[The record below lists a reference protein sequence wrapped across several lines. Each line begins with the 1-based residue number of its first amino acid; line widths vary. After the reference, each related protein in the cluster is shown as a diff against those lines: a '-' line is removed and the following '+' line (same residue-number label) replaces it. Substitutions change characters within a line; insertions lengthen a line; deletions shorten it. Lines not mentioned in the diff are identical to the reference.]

1 MSSTARAGL
10 LKVVCA
16 VPDKLDILRRYFGLG
31 GFRPGQERLVDDILA
46 GRDCL
51 GIMPT
56 GGGKSLCYQL
66 PAMLLPGLTLVVS
79 PLISLMKDQVD
90 ALRGAGIPA
99 ACLNSSLGAEEYREV
114 LRGLRRDVYRLLY
127 IAPERLES
135 ASFADAL
142 GGADVSLVAV
152 DEAHCISQWGQDFRP
167 SYLKI
172 APCIRALPRRPV
184 VAAFTATATPEVRED
199 IVRLLGLDEPDVL
212 VTGFD
217 RPNLFFD
224 VRRPADKFVELR
236 NFLARRSG
244 RSGIVYCATR
254 AEVEKVC
261 ARLRRAGFAAVQYHA
276 GLPDAERRRSQ
287 EDFQFDRAEVMVA
300 TNAFGMGIDKSNV
313 AYVVHYNMPK
323 SLEAYYQEAGRAGR
337 DGSEAECVLL
347 YSPADIMT
355 AKFLIEHGGE
365 NESLSAAE
373 REALRRRDLDRL
385 NAMAEYCR
393 TGACLRGYILGYF
406 GQEHPE
412 SCGKCANCRSG
423 LVTRDITVEAQKVLS
438 CIKRVRDRLGYG
450 VGRQLIIQVLRG
462 SGNQRVKE
470 RGLDRL
476 PTYGLMRDTSEGEL
490 HLIIDRLLE
499 LGYIVVESEHLV
511 LLLTAEAGD
520 VLFRGKTVEMYVRRK
535 EPKPVTKR
543 RRSKDDA
550 AAVAAPDLY
559 SALRSL
565 RTKIASEEGVPPYVV
580 FSNATLEDMAVKK
593 PRSRQ
598 EFLGVSGVGEKK
610 ADKYAGR
617 FLAVVAQFDK

>member
-1 MSSTARAGL
+1 M
-10 LKVVCA
+10 
-16 VPDKLDILRRYFGLG
+16 PDKLDILRRYFGLG

-142 GGADVSLVAV
+142 GGAEVSLVAV
-152 DEAHCISQWGQDFRP
+152 DEAHCISHWGQDFRP

-224 VRRPADKFVELR
+224 VRRPADKFAELR

-365 NESLSAAE
+365 NEILSAAE

-450 VGRQLIIQVLRG
+450 VGRQLIIQALRG

-476 PTYGLMRDTSEGEL
+476 
-490 HLIIDRLLE
+490 LE
-499 LGYIVVESEHLV
+499 LGYIVVEPEHLV
-511 LLLTAEAGD
+511 LLLTPAAGD
-520 VLFRGKTVEMYVRRK
+520 VLFRGKTVEMYVRRE
-535 EPKPVTKR
+535 EPKPVAKR

-610 ADKYAGR
+610 ADKYAER

>member
-1 MSSTARAGL
+1 
-10 LKVVCA
+10 
-16 VPDKLDILRRYFGLG
+16 
-31 GFRPGQERLVDDILA
+31 
-46 GRDCL
+46 
-51 GIMPT
+51 
-56 GGGKSLCYQL
+56 
-66 PAMLLPGLTLVVS
+66 
-79 PLISLMKDQVD
+79 
-90 ALRGAGIPA
+90 
-99 ACLNSSLGAEEYREV
+99 
-114 LRGLRRDVYRLLY
+114 
-127 IAPERLES
+127 
-135 ASFADAL
+135 
-142 GGADVSLVAV
+142 
-152 DEAHCISQWGQDFRP
+152 
-167 SYLKI
+167 
-172 APCIRALPRRPV
+172 
-184 VAAFTATATPEVRED
+184 
-199 IVRLLGLDEPDVL
+199 
-212 VTGFD
+212 
-217 RPNLFFD
+217 
-224 VRRPADKFVELR
+224 
-236 NFLARRSG
+236 
-244 RSGIVYCATR
+244 
-254 AEVEKVC
+254 
-261 ARLRRAGFAAVQYHA
+261 
-276 GLPDAERRRSQ
+276 
-287 EDFQFDRAEVMVA
+287 MVA

-365 NESLSAAE
+365 NEILSAAE

-450 VGRQLIIQVLRG
+450 VGRQLIIQALRG

-476 PTYGLMRDTSEGEL
+476 PTYGLMRDVSEGEL

-499 LGYIVVESEHLV
+499 LGYIVVEPEHLV
-511 LLLTAEAGD
+511 LLLTPAAGD
-520 VLFRGKTVEMYVRRK
+520 VLFRGKTVEMYVRRE
-535 EPKPVTKR
+535 EPKPVAKR

-610 ADKYAGR
+610 ADKYAER

>member
-1 MSSTARAGL
+1 MQNKSN
-10 LKVVCA
+10 
-16 VPDKLDILRRYFGLG
+16 ILRRYFGLDS
-31 GFRPGQERLVDDILA
+31 FRPGQERLADDILS

-66 PAMLLPGLTLVVS
+66 PAMLLPGLTLVIS

-90 ALRGAGIPA
+90 SLRGAGIPA
-99 ACLNSSLGAEEYREV
+99 ACLNSSLDPEEYREV

-135 ASFADAL
+135 ASFAELL
-142 GGADVSLVAV
+142 GGTEVSLVAV

-172 APCIRALPRRPV
+172 EPCIRTLPRRPV

-199 IVRLLGLDEPDVL
+199 IIRLLGLRKPDVL

-236 NFLARRSG
+236 TFLARERG
-244 RSGIVYCATR
+244 RSGIVYCSTR

-261 ARLRRAGFAAVQYHA
+261 ARLRRSGFAAVQYHA
-276 GLPDAERRRSQ
+276 GLPDAERRLSQ
-287 EDFQFDRAEVMVA
+287 EDFQFDRAEIMVA

-355 AKFLIEHGGE
+355 AKFLIEHGSE
-365 NESLSAAE
+365 NENLSDAE
-373 REALRRRDLDRL
+373 REILRRRDLDRL
-385 NAMAEYCR
+385 NSMAEYCR

-406 GQEHPE
+406 GQEHGE

-423 LVTRDITVEAQKVLS
+423 LITRDITTEAQKVLS

-450 VGRQLIIQVLRG
+450 VGRVLIMQVLRG
-462 SGNQRVKE
+462 SENQRIKE
-470 RGLDRL
+470 LGLDRL
-476 PTYGLMRDTSEGEL
+476 STYGLMSSVRENEL
-490 HLIIDRLLE
+490 HLIIDRLMD
-499 LGYIVVESEHLV
+499 LGYIVMEPEHRV
-511 LLLTAEAGD
+511 LLLTPETGD
-520 VLFRGKTVEMYVRRK
+520 VLFRGKKVEMYVRRE
-535 EPKPVTKR
+535 EPKPKPGR
-543 RRSKDDA
+543 RRVLDD
-550 AAVAAPDLY
+550 AVAAQDIY

-565 RTKIASEEGVPPYVV
+565 RTKIAAEEGVPPYVV
-580 FSNATLEDMAVKK
+580 FSNATLEDMAMKM
-593 PRSRQ
+593 PRNRR
-598 EFLGVSGVGEKK
+598 EFMSVSGVGEKK
-610 ADKYAGR
+610 ADKYAER
-617 FLAVVAQFDK
+617 FLAAVAQFDKQAQKGRVI

>member
-1 MSSTARAGL
+1 MERPADKIYDV
-10 LKVVCA
+10 LK
-16 VPDKLDILRRYFGLG
+16 RYWGFTE
-31 GFRPGQERLVDDILA
+31 FRPVQERIIRSVMD
-46 GRDCL
+46 GRDTL
-51 GIMPT
+51 ALMPT
-56 GGGKSLCYQL
+56 GGGKSLTYQI
-66 PAMLLPGLTLVVS
+66 PGLAQEGLCIVVT
-79 PLISLMKDQVD
+79 PLIALMKDQVD
-90 ALRGAGIPA
+90 RLRARHIPA
-99 ACLNSSLGAEEYREV
+99 VAIHS
-114 LRGLRRDVYRLLY
+114 GLSPRAIDIALDNCVYGDVKFLY
-127 IAPERLES
+127 VAPERLATE
-135 ASFADAL
+135 AFRL
-142 GGADVSLVAV
+142 RVVRMNVSLVAV
-152 DEAHCISQWGQDFRP
+152 DEAHCISQWGYDFRP
-167 SYLKI
+167 SYLRI
-172 APCIRALPRRPV
+172 AELREKLPGVPVLALTASATKL
-184 VAAFTATATPEVRED
+184 VAED
-199 IVRLLGLDEPDVL
+199 IMRHLRFAEPHIL
-212 VTGFD
+212 RSSFA
-217 RPNLFFD
+217 RPNLSYS
-224 VRRPADKFVELR
+224 VRHTDDKNGQLLR
-236 NFLARRSG
+236 LVRNVPG
-244 RSGIVYCATR
+244 SGIVYVRTR
-254 AEVEKVC
+254 EGTEQVADM
-261 ARLRRAGFAAVQYHA
+261 LRREGITAAAYH
-276 GLPDAERRRSQ
+276 GGMGHAERSLRQ
-287 EDFQFDRAEVMVA
+287 EEWVSGRTRVMVA

-476 PTYGLMRDTSEGEL
+476 PTYGLMRDVSEGEL

-499 LGYIVVESEHLV
+499 LGYIVVEPEHLV
-511 LLLTAEAGD
+511 LLLTPAAGD
-520 VLFRGKTVEMYVRRK
+520 VLFRGKTVEMYVRRE

-598 EFLGVSGVGEKK
+598 EFLSVSGVGEKK
-610 ADKYAGR
+610 ADKYAER

>member
-1 MSSTARAGL
+1 
-10 LKVVCA
+10 
-16 VPDKLDILRRYFGLG
+16 
-31 GFRPGQERLVDDILA
+31 
-46 GRDCL
+46 
-51 GIMPT
+51 
-56 GGGKSLCYQL
+56 GKSLCYQL

-172 APCIRALPRRPV
+172 APCIHALPRRPV

-224 VRRPADKFVELR
+224 VRRPAASSRSCGISSPAGATQRDSLLR
-236 NFLARRSG
+236 HARG
-244 RSGIVYCATR
+244 GG
-254 AEVEKVC
+254 KVC

-276 GLPDAERRRSQ
+276 GLPDAERRQNQ
-287 EDFQFDRAEVMVA
+287 EDFSYDRARVMVA
-300 TNAFGMGIDKSNV
+300 TNAFGMGIDKSDV
-313 AYVVHYNMPK
+313 RFVVHYNMPK

-412 SCGKCANCRSG
+412 SCGACANCRSG

-476 PTYGLMRDTSEGEL
+476 PTYGLMRDVSEGEL

-499 LGYIVVESEHLV
+499 LGYIVVEPEHLV
-511 LLLTAEAGD
+511 LLLTPAAGD
-520 VLFRGKTVEMYVRRK
+520 VLFRGKTVEMYVRRE

-610 ADKYAGR
+610 ADKYAER

>member
-142 GGADVSLVAV
+142 GGAEVSLVAV
-152 DEAHCISQWGQDFRP
+152 DEAHCISHWGQDFRP

-212 VTGFD
+212 VTGFE

-476 PTYGLMRDTSEGEL
+476 PTYGLMRDVSEGEL

-499 LGYIVVESEHLV
+499 LGYIVVEPEHLV
-511 LLLTAEAGD
+511 LLLTPAAGD
-520 VLFRGKTVEMYVRRK
+520 VLFRGKTVEMYVRRE

-565 RTKIASEEGVPPYVV
+565 RMKIASEEGVPPYVV
-580 FSNATLEDMAVKK
+580 FSNATLEDMAVKM

-598 EFLGVSGVGEKK
+598 EFLSVSGVGEKK
-610 ADKYAGR
+610 ADKYAER

>member
-1 MSSTARAGL
+1 M
-10 LKVVCA
+10 
-16 VPDKLDILRRYFGLG
+16 PDKLDILRRYFGLG

-142 GGADVSLVAV
+142 GGAEVSLVAV

-224 VRRPADKFVELR
+224 VRRPADKFAELR
-236 NFLARRSG
+236 NFLTRRSG

-276 GLPDAERRRSQ
+276 GLPDAERRHSQ
-287 EDFQFDRAEVMVA
+287 EDFQYDRADGHGGHQRLRHGHRQVQRRLRRPLQHA
-300 TNAFGMGIDKSNV
+300 
-313 AYVVHYNMPK
+313 
-323 SLEAYYQEAGRAGR
+323 QEPGGLLSGGRPRRAGR
-337 DGSEAECVLL
+337 
-347 YSPADIMT
+347 
-355 AKFLIEHGGE
+355 
-365 NESLSAAE
+365 
-373 REALRRRDLDRL
+373 
-385 NAMAEYCR
+385 
-393 TGACLRGYILGYF
+393 LRG
-406 GQEHPE
+406 
-412 SCGKCANCRSG
+412 
-423 LVTRDITVEAQKVLS
+423 
-438 CIKRVRDRLGYG
+438 RVRAAL
-450 VGRQLIIQVLRG
+450 
-462 SGNQRVKE
+462 
-470 RGLDRL
+470 L
-476 PTYGLMRDTSEGEL
+476 PR
-490 HLIIDRLLE
+490 
-499 LGYIVVESEHLV
+499 
-511 LLLTAEAGD
+511 
-520 VLFRGKTVEMYVRRK
+520 
-535 EPKPVTKR
+535 
-543 RRSKDDA
+543 
-550 AAVAAPDLY
+550 
-559 SALRSL
+559 
-565 RTKIASEEGVPPYVV
+565 
-580 FSNATLEDMAVKK
+580 
-593 PRSRQ
+593 
-598 EFLGVSGVGEKK
+598 
-610 ADKYAGR
+610 
-617 FLAVVAQFDK
+617 

>member
-1 MSSTARAGL
+1 M
-10 LKVVCA
+10 
-16 VPDKLDILRRYFGLG
+16 DKLSALRHYFGHPA
-31 GFRPGQERLVDDILA
+31 FRQGQGELIDAVLA
-46 GRDCL
+46 GRDAL

-56 GGGKSLCYQL
+56 GGGKSLCYQI
-66 PAMLLPGLTLVVS
+66 PALLLPGVTLVIS
-79 PLISLMKDQVD
+79 PLISLMKDQVE
-90 ALRGAGIPA
+90 ALRRSGIPA
-99 ACLNSSLGAEEYREV
+99 AYVNSSLSLDQLRQVYSRARSGEYK
-114 LRGLRRDVYRLLY
+114 LLY
-127 IAPERLES
+127 VALES

-142 GGADVSLVAV
+142 GGAEVSLVAV

-224 VRRPADKFVELR
+224 VRRPADKFAELR

-476 PTYGLMRDTSEGEL
+476 PTYGLMRDVSEGEL

-499 LGYIVVESEHLV
+499 LGYIVVEPEHLV
-511 LLLTAEAGD
+511 LLLTPAAGD
-520 VLFRGKTVEMYVRRK
+520 VLFRGKTVEMYVRRE

-598 EFLGVSGVGEKK
+598 EFLSVSGVGEKK
-610 ADKYAGR
+610 ADKYAER